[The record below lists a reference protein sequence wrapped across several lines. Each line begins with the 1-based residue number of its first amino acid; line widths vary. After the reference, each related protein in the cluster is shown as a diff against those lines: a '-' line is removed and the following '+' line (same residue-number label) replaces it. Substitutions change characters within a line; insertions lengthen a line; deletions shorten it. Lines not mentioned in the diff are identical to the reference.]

1 MKTRLVNA
9 TTYLVIFG
17 IVLLAG
23 GCGSSQTDLSK
34 SGQVLAKVGDKE
46 ITTSYFDRQIANLP
60 ESAKQFV
67 TQGQGKKAMLEGM
80 VNREIIFNEAIKK
93 KLDKDAELQRKVEDM
108 KRELLVTTYLQNEV
122 ISKIKVDDKD
132 VRDFYDQNPGEFK
145 NREEIRISQIVVA
158 DEKKAKEVIEKLSNR
173 RDFGDLAAEISTDK
187 PSAARKGDV
196 GFFTHGR
203 LPQEI
208 RDSVFKLKVGEVSQP
223 HKMNGAYEIYK
234 ITDRKT
240 TAYTFE
246 QVKDAIRMQLF
257 NQKMQA
263 EVKRIV
269 DEAKK
274 TTPVVMNDSLLK

>member
-1 MKTRLVNA
+1 VKNRLRNA
-9 TTYLVIFG
+9 TTYLVICG
-17 IVLLAG
+17 ITLLAG
-23 GCGSSQTDLSK
+23 GCGSSQADISK

-46 ITTSYFDRQIANLP
+46 ITTAYFDRQIANLP

-122 ISKIKVDDKD
+122 ISKIKVDDKE

-158 DEKKAKEVIEKLSNR
+158 DEKKAKEALEKLSNR

-196 GFFTHGR
+196 GYFSRGR
-203 LPQEI
+203 LPQEV
-208 RDSVFKLKVGEVSQP
+208 RDSMFKLNVGEVSQP
-223 HKMNGAYEIYK
+223 HKMNGSYEIYK

-257 NQKMQA
+257 NQKMQT